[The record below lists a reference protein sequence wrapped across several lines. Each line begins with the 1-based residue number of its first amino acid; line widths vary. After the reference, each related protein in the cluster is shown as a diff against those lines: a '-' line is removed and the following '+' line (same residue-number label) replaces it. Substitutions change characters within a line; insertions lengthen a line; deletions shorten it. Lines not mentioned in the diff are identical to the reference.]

1 LAKKTIR
8 DIDVDGKKVLV
19 RVDFNVPLDINT
31 GAISD
36 DSRIQAVL
44 PTIKY
49 LIAHKAKIILC
60 SHLGRPEGS
69 VVEGLRI
76 APIAQ
81 RLSQLLNLPVFT
93 ATDCIGADV
102 EKAANNLKPGEILL
116 LENLRFHPEEK
127 ANDASF
133 ARALANLADVYVDD
147 AFGTAHR
154 AHASTVGVA
163 KYLPAV
169 AGFLMEKELAALGGI
184 LKSPEHPFA
193 ALLGGAKVSDKISL
207 IQNIMGKVDM
217 LLIGGGMAATF
228 LNSEGYSIGHSLVE
242 MDKEDLARELM
253 KVADS
258 KNVSLLLPL
267 DVLVADSISKEATGH
282 TVEVSNISENESIVD
297 IGPQTIEMFSQQLR
311 SCRTVFW
318 NGPVGVYEIEQFS
331 AGTRAMAELLAG
343 LKATTVVGGGSTA
356 EIVEELHLANKMS
369 HVSTGGGA
377 SLQFLEGKT
386 LPGVA
391 VLQDK

>member
-228 LNSEGYSIGHSLVE
+228 LKAEGYSVGLSLVE
-242 MDKEDLARELM
+242 TDKQDLARELM
-253 KVADS
+253 EVADS